1 MKASDSSNC
10 NHYIVLK
17 ATFKTMNGRKQKSPY
32 SPFVVAI
39 ILLLPILIESFEGTI
54 IFETTDGQQEGQQ
67 NAINSSDLISIQ
79 TNGLTNESAA
89 VDSILNQTTAN
100 QTGTAALSANL
111 TQGVF
116 ESITQDLIEAR
127 QALETNDTTTVLDEL
142 NSASGELFQVISR
155 QFDPVHVE
163 AMTQEFSPLQT
174 HLDRAQE
181 GALKDNYTMTLRE
194 LSAAESELLKIIQI
208 LPSSQE

>member
-1 MKASDSSNC
+1 
-10 NHYIVLK
+10 
-17 ATFKTMNGRKQKSPY
+17 MNGRKQKSPVALL
-32 SPFVVAI
+32 VVVVI
-39 ILLLPILIESFEGTI
+39 SSLPILIESFGGI
-54 IFETTDGQQEGQQ
+54 IILETTDGQQ
-67 NAINSSDLISIQ
+67 NAINSSDLISNQ
-79 TNGLTNESAA
+79 TNGLANQSGAI
-89 VDSILNQTTAN
+89 VGSILNQTTAN
-100 QTGTAALSANL
+100 QSATAALSANL
-111 TQGVF
+111 TRGDF

-163 AMTQEFSPLQT
+163 AMTQGFSPLQT
-174 HLDRAQE
+174 HLDQAQE

-194 LSAAESELLKIIQI
+194 LSAAESELLKITQI

>member
-1 MKASDSSNC
+1 
-10 NHYIVLK
+10 
-17 ATFKTMNGRKQKSPY
+17 MNGRKQKSPDAL
-32 SPFVVAI
+32 FVVVMI
-39 ILLLPILIESFEGTI
+39 SSLPILIESFGGTI
-54 IFETTDGQQEGQQ
+54 IFDTTDGQQGGQQ
-67 NAINSSDLISIQ
+67 NAINSSDLISTQ
-79 TNGLTNESAA
+79 TNGLTNQSGAA

-111 TQGVF
+111 TQGDF

-174 HLDRAQE
+174 HLDQAQE
-181 GALKDNYTMTLRE
+181 GALKDNYTMTLSE
-194 LSAAESELLKIIQI
+194 LSAAESELLKITQT

>member
-1 MKASDSSNC
+1 
-10 NHYIVLK
+10 
-17 ATFKTMNGRKQKSPY
+17 MNGRKQKSPDALL
-32 SPFVVAI
+32 VVVVI
-39 ILLLPILIESFEGTI
+39 SSLPILVEPFGGTI
-54 IFETTDGQQEGQQ
+54 IFETTDGQQGGQQ
-67 NAINSSDLISIQ
+67 NAINSSDLISNQ
-79 TNGLTNESAA
+79 TNGLTNQSGAA

-111 TQGVF
+111 TKGDF

-174 HLDRAQE
+174 HLDQAQE

-194 LSAAESELLKIIQI
+194 LSAAESELFKIIQT
-208 LPSSQE
+208 LPSGQE

>member
-1 MKASDSSNC
+1 
-10 NHYIVLK
+10 
-17 ATFKTMNGRKQKSPY
+17 MNGRKQKSPDAL
-32 SPFVVAI
+32 FVVVMI
-39 ILLLPILIESFEGTI
+39 SSLPILIESFGGTI
-54 IFETTDGQQEGQQ
+54 IFETTDGQQGGQQ
-67 NAINSSDLISIQ
+67 NAINSSDLISNQ
-79 TNGLTNESAA
+79 TNGLTNQSGAA

-111 TQGVF
+111 TKGDF

-174 HLDRAQE
+174 HLDQTQE

-194 LSAAESELLKIIQI
+194 LSAAESELFKIIQT
-208 LPSSQE
+208 LPSGQE